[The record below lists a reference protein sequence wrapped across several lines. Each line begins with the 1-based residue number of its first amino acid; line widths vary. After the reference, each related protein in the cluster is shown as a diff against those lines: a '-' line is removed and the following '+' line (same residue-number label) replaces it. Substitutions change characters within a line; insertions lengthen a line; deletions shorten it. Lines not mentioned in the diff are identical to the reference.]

1 MQCLW
6 WACNVRIDA
15 RRNELRARRDKA
27 LQKCREREKQLESS
41 QGLQEFKRDA
51 DEVSVCCLITIAYIC
66 KNYVSRQVKNAR
78 LTASF
83 AFSALTLL
91 VGRQEGHP
99 AWKKQSGG
107 VLVWL
112 SI

>member
-1 MQCLW
+1 LQCPW

-51 DEVSVCCLITIAYIC
+51 DEVSVCCLITRLI
-66 KNYVSRQVKNAR
+66 YVKIMYKTRLIYVK
-78 LTASF
+78 
-83 AFSALTLL
+83 
-91 VGRQEGHP
+91 
-99 AWKKQSGG
+99 
-107 VLVWL
+107 
-112 SI
+112 IM